1 METLLLIG
9 VLSIIMEF
17 IDSSMGMMYGTILS
31 PLLIGMGF
39 RPEVIVP
46 SILISQAVG
55 GAIGTIRHHHYNS
68 ANFNGLTKD
77 TKIVL
82 AIVLPGILA
91 CIFGAY
97 VGVLIPGWVLKLYIG
112 ILVIIMGFFCIRK
125 YSFKFS
131 WWKIYG
137 IGLVAAFNKAL
148 TGGGFGPLTSTGKI
162 VGGVDPKLSIAT
174 TTYAEVP
181 ICGLAFVFWIIFN
194 GGIDYIYPL
203 TMSIGSAIGAL
214 IGPWVTFKMKTE
226 KMRKLIGVFA
236 IISGIWCIAKIFV

>member
-9 VLSIIMEF
+9 VLAIIMEF

-55 GAIGTIRHHHYNS
+55 GVVGTVRHHKYNS

-82 AIVLPGILA
+82 AIVLPGVLA
-91 CIFGAY
+91 CLIGAY
-97 VGVLIPGWVLKLYIG
+97 VAVSIPGWVLKLYIG
-112 ILVIIMGFFCIRK
+112 LLVIIMGFFCI
-125 YSFKFS
+125 
-131 WWKIYG
+131 KIVG
-137 IGLVAAFNKAL
+137 MIAAFNKAL

-162 VGGVDPKLSIAT
+162 VGGVNPKLSIAT

-194 GGIDYIYPL
+194 GGVDYIYPL
-203 TMSIGSAIGAL
+203 TMCIGAV
-214 IGPWVTFKMKTE
+214 IGAFVGPWVTFKMKTE
-226 KMRKLIGVFA
+226 KIRKLIGVLA